1 MEKVLVVDSYKEQT
15 IIAAL
20 SSQFEVLS
28 SVNGYEAELVLCGE
42 IISVIVVHQHIFNDD
57 SIEFLKNI
65 SQQYPA
71 IPRILISDF
80 DKPDQLNAVIEQ
92 SNIFQFISKPW
103 LEAQLRL
110 AVNKA
115 VQLHHLQNTNQLLS
129 HELSHSKVA
138 HVERL
143 AFQKHQPHCPLKVE
157 DIVCADNSPMK
168 KILCELGKIAH
179 YDVSLLITGESGT
192 GKELLARAIHYNS
205 PRADMPF
212 VIENCGAMHEDLLC
226 SELFGHRKGSFTG
239 STTDHV
245 GLFEKADGG
254 TIFLDEIGE
263 TSSSFQVKLLRVLQE
278 GEIRPLGSN
287 ITKKVDVR
295 VVAATNRCLK
305 DDMELRRFRPDL
317 YYRLATMQIE
327 VLPLRHRKVDIL
339 PIAEMLL
346 EKLGPEFDKPEVQ
359 LADETLRLM
368 HHYDWPGNVRELENE
383 IKRMLVLGR
392 GSLLTPDLMS
402 IHIQTTQ
409 PSDRR
414 IEQELDLDIRD
425 GQCLLKDHVE
435 SLERKLIIQILQQ
448 QQWNKSQAANILG
461 LSRVGLTNK
470 IERYEINKESIAS

>member
-1 MEKVLVVDSYKEQT
+1 
-15 IIAAL
+15 
-20 SSQFEVLS
+20 
-28 SVNGYEAELVLCGE
+28 
-42 IISVIVVHQHIFNDD
+42 
-57 SIEFLKNI
+57 
-65 SQQYPA
+65 
-71 IPRILISDF
+71 
-80 DKPDQLNAVIEQ
+80 
-92 SNIFQFISKPW
+92 
-103 LEAQLRL
+103 
-110 AVNKA
+110 
-115 VQLHHLQNTNQLLS
+115 
-129 HELSHSKVA
+129 
-138 HVERL
+138 
-143 AFQKHQPHCPLKVE
+143 
-157 DIVCADNSPMK
+157 MK